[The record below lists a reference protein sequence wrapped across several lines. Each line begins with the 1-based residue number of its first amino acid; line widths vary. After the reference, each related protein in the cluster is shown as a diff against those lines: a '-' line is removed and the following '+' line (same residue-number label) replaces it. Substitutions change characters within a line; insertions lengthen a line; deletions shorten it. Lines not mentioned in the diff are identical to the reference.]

1 MRRIAAWL
9 SDLRVAIVLL
19 FLIAISSAVG
29 TAIPQGDAPRSYVEA
44 YATRP
49 WIGLLHGEQVLQL
62 QLDHVYSSVWFLSLL
77 AWLGLALILC
87 SWRRQWPALHD
98 DGSTTAPPVSSAN
111 SQLPKVCP
119 VPIQHQHFRPFHQ
132 S

>member
-19 FLIAISSAVG
+19 FLIALSSAVG

-49 WIGLLHGEQVLQL
+49 WLGLLHGEQVLQL
-62 QLDHVYSSVWFLSLL
+62 QLDHVYSSVWFLALL

-87 SWRRQWPALHD
+87 SWRRQWPALQACKAMD
-98 DGSTTAPPVSSAN
+98 
-111 SQLPKVCP
+111 
-119 VPIQHQHFRPFHQ
+119 
-132 S
+132 